1 MKRILSK
8 NEKMSNGKAE
18 IPGSSIPPMDDLVKN
33 PPSRWQRKKLQ
44 MQGAQN
50 LKLAARHI
58 QLSASPPLLFGFLFP
73 LDRTFGFGYTD
84 G

>member
-18 IPGSSIPPMDDLVKN
+18 IPGYSIPPQIDDLVKN
-33 PPSRWQRKKLQ
+33 HQSRRQRKKLQ

-50 LKLAARHI
+50 LRLAARNV
-58 QLSASPPLLFGFLFP
+58 QLSASIIWFFIFP
-73 LDRTFGFGYTD
+73 RQDFWVWLY
-84 G
+84 

>member
-18 IPGSSIPPMDDLVKN
+18 IPGSSIPPQIDDLVKN
-33 PPSRWQRKKLQ
+33 HPSRWQRKKLR

-50 LKLAARHI
+50 LKLAARNV
-58 QLSASPPLLFGFLFP
+58 QLSASII
-73 LDRTFGFGYTD
+73 
-84 G
+84 